1 MRELHGAVYAD
12 DAFSVEQLKRQAL
25 LIDRFFVLDINGFLG
40 SLQGADY
47 AEAEATFSHLEN
59 QGMLQEMPPFT
70 GPTRV
75 FNGAVYGPTV
85 STGVFHDIFA
95 RDAAAVLTNEHA
107 DGVALIPEGL
117 PEHIPPIYIEDG
129 REELNKEGT
138 VFSVALDAMP
148 IPGSDCAWQDI
159 IDFKAEMHDK
169 QWAFRRF
176 LNTLAT
182 KQQTEAQI
190 RDDLEYSIH
199 EYSKAMDRMKLKRS
213 VGSLETYVI
222 PGVEALESFN
232 FKLSTVLKYTAAI
245 KKRKLELLECE
256 ANAVGRECAYVF
268 DARQRFGQR

>member
-25 LIDRFFVLDINGFLG
+25 LIDKFFVLDINGFLRT
-40 SLQGADY
+40 LQGEDC

-75 FNGAVYGPTV
+75 YNGAVYGPTTV
-85 STGVFHDIFA
+85 SQGVFHDIFA
-95 RDAAAVLTNEHA
+95 RDAAAVLSNDHA
-107 DGVALIPEGL
+107 DAVALLPEGL
-117 PEHIPPIYIEDG
+117 PDHILPIYREDG
-129 REELNKEGT
+129 TEEPNREGT
-138 VFSVALDAMP
+138 VFTVALDAMP

-182 KQQTEAQI
+182 KNQTEGDV
-190 RDDLEYSIH
+190 RDDLEWSIN
-199 EYSKAMDRMKLKRS
+199 EYSKAMDRFNLKRS
-213 VGSLETYVI
+213 VGTLETYVI
-222 PGVEALESFN
+222 PAVEALEN
-232 FKLSTVLKYTAAI
+232 FKVSALLKNAAAI

-268 DARQRFGQR
+268 DARQRFGK